1 MATSSGIRDAAGR
14 GMRWSDTLLPVAAVA
29 LAMAVVVASLRVEYY
44 TLMIL
49 RDALV
54 FGLFALALDY
64 LWGRTGLLS
73 FGHAAFFGLGAYAVA
88 ITTTT
93 LGIANATLLG
103 LLMGILVPGA
113 VAFVFGY
120 FLIFAG
126 VRGPYFTIMTLAL
139 TVIAYHVAIA
149 WVPVTGGDSGITGVK
164 PLSLGLGPWEYAVV
178 APQVGLWVALG
189 VLLAVTLGLW
199 FALRGRYGRL
209 LKAIEDNELRA
220 RTLGYNTPLHLVA
233 VFTISGMIAG
243 LAGGLYATFSG
254 YVAPDLI
261 ALLLSTKVIIW
272 VAIGGRGTLL
282 GPIIGAVVVLQLERE
297 ISSIDTSLWPLFMGA
312 FFIAMVFLFPD
323 GIVGLAQRSWRFV
336 HGRFAA
342 DKGKDATGARAR

>member
-1 MATSSGIRDAAGR
+1 MATSSGTRTSPGR
-14 GMRWSDTLLPVAAVA
+14 GIRWSEGLLPVVA
-29 LAMAVVVASLRVEYY
+29 LALAFAVVVASLRGDFY

-54 FGLFALALDY
+54 FGLFALALDF
-64 LWGRTGLLS
+64 LWGRTGQLS
-73 FGHAAFFGLGAYAVA
+73 FGHATFFGLGAYAVA
-88 ITTTT
+88 ITTTS

-103 LLMGILVPGA
+103 LLIGVLVSGA
-113 VAFVFGY
+113 VALVFGY

-139 TVIAYHVAIA
+139 TVIAYHIAIA
-149 WVPVTGGDSGITGVK
+149 WVPVTRGDSGITGVQ
-164 PLSLGLGPWEYAVV
+164 PLSVSIGPWEYIVV
-178 APQVGLWVALG
+178 HPQVGLWVALAILLI
-189 VLLAVTLGLW
+189 VLLTMWLVV
-199 FALRGRYGRL
+199 RGRYGRL

-220 RTLGYNTPLHLVA
+220 STLGYNTPLHLVG

-261 ALLLSTKVIIW
+261 GLLLSTKVIIW

-323 GIVGLAQRSWRFV
+323 GFVGLAQRGWQFIHTQLSSNT
-336 HGRFAA
+336 
-342 DKGKDATGARAR
+342 KKDTSGARAG

>member
-1 MATSSGIRDAAGR
+1 MATSGGNEAASGRAV
-14 GMRWSDTLLPVAAVA
+14 RWGDTLLPVAALSLA
-29 LAMAVVVASLRVEYY
+29 LAVVVASFRVEYY

-64 LWGRTGLLS
+64 MWGRTGLLS
-73 FGHAAFFGLGAYAVA
+73 FGHATFFGLGAYAVA
-88 ITTTT
+88 ITTTK
-93 LGIANATLLG
+93 LGVPDVTLLG
-103 LLMGILVPGA
+103 LLIGILVPGL
-113 VAFVFGY
+113 VALVFGY

-139 TVIAYHVAIA
+139 TVIAYHIAIA
-149 WVPVTGGDSGITGVK
+149 WVPVTRGDSGITGVK
-164 PLSLGLGPWEYAVV
+164 PISLNLGFWQFTVV
-178 APQVGLWVALG
+178 DPKHGLWVALA
-189 VLLAVTLGLW
+189 VLLVVLLGLW
-199 FALRGRYGRL
+199 FVCRGPYGRL

-220 RTLGYNTPLHLVA
+220 RTLGYNTPLHLVG
-233 VFTISGMIAG
+233 VFTVSGMIAG
-243 LAGGLYATFSG
+243 LAGGLYASFSG

-272 VAIGGRGTLL
+272 VAVGGRGTLL
-282 GPIIGAVVVLQLERE
+282 GPIIGAVIVLQLERE

-323 GIVGLAQRSWRFV
+323 GLVGLAQRARQSV
-336 HGRFAA
+336 QGRSLGRAR
-342 DKGKDATGARAR
+342 KETTGAGA